1 MGTVPT
7 HVMQRR
13 TFLTAALTAA
23 VAAASQSSAA
33 QTSAPARRRLAIDI
47 YGRHLLWLKTPQEVA
62 RAARE
67 AGYDGVDLNV
77 RPGGQGHVTPERVRQ
92 DLPPFVKAVRAEG
105 IAVTAITPPIADADS
120 PFADDILGTAASV
133 GITHYWWGT
142 YRYERGQP
150 IASQLEALKPRVA
163 KLAALNA
170 RHGMTA
176 MYHTYAG
183 NAVGTPIWDLLS
195 ILRDHDPRHVGF
207 HYDVGHMV
215 REGANGLWATNLRAA
230 GRYVTGVSVK
240 DFVWTKTAAGQ
251 WRTDWVPL
259 GQGLVKLGELAAIL
273 KEIDFAG
280 PIENQP
286 EYDDGLGGKTE
297 LTIPRERFIAAI
309 RQDQEVLR
317 AALAAAGLV

>member
-1 MGTVPT
+1 M
-7 HVMQRR
+7 HRR
-13 TFLTAALTAA
+13 VFLTRSLAAGGLALGAGRPVGAQA
-23 VAAASQSSAA
+23 VPAS
-33 QTSAPARRRLAIDI
+33 RRPLNVDI
-47 YGRHLLWLKTPQEVA
+47 YGRHLLWAKTPPDVA
-62 RAARE
+62 AAARE

-77 RPGGQGHVTPERVRQ
+77 RPGGQGHVTPERVRH
-92 DLPPFVKAVRAEG
+92 DLPAFVKAVRAEG
-105 IAVTAITPPIADADS
+105 VAVTAITPPIVDADS
-120 PFADDILGTAASV
+120 PFADAILGTAASL

-142 YRYERGQP
+142 YRYERGTP
-150 IASQLEALKPRVA
+150 IATQLEALKPRVA
-163 KLAALNA
+163 TLAALNA

-240 DFVWTKTAAGQ
+240 DFVWTRTPAGQ

-259 GQGLVKLGELAAIL
+259 GQGLVKLGELATIL
-273 KEIDFAG
+273 KEIEFAG

-286 EYDDGLGGKTE
+286 EYDGGLGGKAE